1 MAARFDTVVVV
12 DWSSASTASPARPS
26 PDAIWIATAKTGGV
40 ATEYLRTR
48 RAAEARL
55 QDIALA
61 ERRAGRRLLMGF
73 DFPMG
78 YPRGFAA
85 RLTGEATAR
94 AVWRWL
100 AERLNDGPD
109 NANNRFA
116 LADEINARLAGG
128 GTGPFWGRPARLAL
142 PHLPA
147 RRSVDYDALGLPE
160 RRQAEQAVPRAQ
172 PVWKLYTTG
181 SVGSQVLTGLP
192 VIHRLSQQPGAVVWP
207 FDPVAEADLVLAE
220 IYPSLLAAA
229 VQRQETSSTIR
240 DEVQVRLLSQA
251 LLVLG
256 QRGDLS
262 SLFRAA
268 PEGPPRQE
276 EGWILGAGH
285 GQETGMLRGAAP

>member
-1 MAARFDTVVVV
+1 M
-12 DWSSASTASPARPS
+12 
-26 PDAIWIATAKTGGV
+26 
-40 ATEYLRTR
+40 
-48 RAAEARL
+48 
-55 QDIALA
+55 DIAFT

-100 AERLNDGPD
+100 AERLGDGPD

-116 LADEINARLAGG
+116 LADQINARLAGG
-128 GTGPFWGRPARLAL
+128 GTGPFWGRPAGLDL

-147 RRSVDYDALGLPE
+147 RREVDYDALGLPE

-181 SVGSQVLTGLP
+181 SVGSQSLTGLP
-192 VIHRLSQQPGAVVWP
+192 VIHRLSHLPGAVVWP
-207 FDPVAEADLVLAE
+207 FDPMAEAELVLAE
-220 IYPSLLAAA
+220 IYPSLLSAA
-229 VQRQETSSTIR
+229 VRQQETMSTIR

-251 LLVLG
+251 LLHLA
-256 QRGDLS
+256 QRGDLHR
-262 SLFRAA
+262 LFAAA
-268 PEGPPRQE
+268 PEGPPRLE
-276 EGWILGAGH
+276 EGWILGAGP
-285 GQETGMLRGAAP
+285 GEETGMLQGAVPRGPGSSVASRASIGTRRPSFTGRLLAANSVRSWGQNRRP